1 MVYEDIFTK
10 LNERK
15 VKYLVVGGIALVLH
29 GVVRLTADLDLI
41 VKLQTDNL
49 AKFISVMKELGYKP
63 RVPVKAEEFID
74 PAKREL
80 WIKEK
85 GMRVFSFYH
94 PGKTVALVDVFV
106 DEPIEYRKLEA
117 EQIWIKAGGI
127 KIPVISAKHLIKLKE
142 ISGRVQDIADIKAL
156 REVIRFEKESRK

>member
-1 MVYEDIFTK
+1 MVYEDIFRK

-15 VKYLVVGGIALVLH
+15 VNYVVAGGIALVLH

-41 VKLQTDNL
+41 VKLQSDNL
-49 AKFISVMKELGYKP
+49 TKFISVMQELGYKP
-63 RVPVKAEEFID
+63 RIPVKAEEFID
-74 PAKREL
+74 PAKREM
-80 WIKEK
+80 WIREK

-94 PGKTVALVDVFV
+94 PGKAIVLVDIFV

-117 EQIWIKAGGI
+117 ERKWIEAGGI
-127 KIPVISAKHLIKLKE
+127 KIPVISIKHLIKLKE

-156 REVIRFEKESRK
+156 KEVMKFEKENRK